1 MTVEPEPIAV
11 IGSACRFPA
20 SADVQGFWELLR
32 QGREAVTV
40 PSDEELLAAGVTAD
54 DLADA
59 DYVRAALLT
68 PGVDTFDAEF
78 FGMSAAA
85 ADACDPQLRMFLET
99 AHSAVEDAGHDL
111 TAIGDGAAVFGA
123 ARPGRYRELHLP
135 TDAFEAAEHAR
146 AEPDLAAFTSSRL
159 DLRGPSVTVGS
170 CSLLAVHLATQSLI
184 AGDCDVALAGGVH
197 VELPYGHGYRWTPG
211 ARLPPDGHSRP
222 FDAAAAGSVPG
233 TGAGVLVLKRLGE
246 AIADGDCVRAVI
258 RASAAGHPG
267 AGGGWASA
275 IAGAIA
281 FAGCDPQDFGYVEAD
296 GAATGPVDAREVDA
310 LARGFRL
317 AGAADPPPGSV
328 PIGSVKSNV
337 GHLAAAAGVAGLLKT
352 VLALQH
358 EHLPATLNVA
368 TPHPG
373 LNLAA
378 TPFRVATDPSPW
390 PLTAGSPR
398 RAAVHAVGPGGA
410 NTLLVVDDAADGV
423 RPEPVGASARP
434 RIVVWSG
441 RQPAAAD
448 AAAAALARYF
458 ATADPSRFADAA
470 ATLRQG
476 RTAHLV
482 RRAAVCA
489 SAAEAAAALSAP
501 GVIAADHPAPRQA
514 EVVFSFPDL
523 VAGQRVPIGLYGT
536 QPAFTEA
543 ADLCLE
549 AFERR
554 GVDLYERWIA
564 GRATGD
570 AAAELVFTA
579 EYALAVA
586 WRSWGV
592 RPAAVLGAG
601 VGEIAAAVV
610 AEALDLDTAARLL
623 TQGQRA
629 AAGAVLSPPEVPIGS
644 VADGRLRLELGPG
657 PAATSD
663 EDERHLLTTL
673 ARLWASGAPVDW
685 ERLEPDHP
693 LQRVP
698 LPGYPYRRRRH
709 WVVPARGPAAP
720 SAPDRQPDSAP
731 PAKLTSAA
739 TIEGLPPA
747 AEPPRPLGR
756 TEHAFWVLDQLAPD
770 SGVSNIGVA
779 FRPARPLR
787 WWPLQT
793 AVNQL
798 LRRHPA
804 LRLRFPEIDGTPVR
818 HLTAGADAEL
828 PIQTR
833 TTTPEQLIPD
843 LQEFLHR
850 PFDLH
855 RDFLFRAGHF
865 SLPDGGSVVCLAA
878 HHIVIDAASVQILVE
893 ELGQIYD
900 GITASGR
907 IPDQLATVAPL
918 LAEPEPSPEAIRYWL
933 DHLRGAQPEAMVLPG
948 SHPAPARPTFAGHT
962 CSWQMAEPAQQ
973 AMRALRRELRTTDNL
988 VLMSAFCLTLLR
1000 HGAGP
1005 DLVIGVPV
1013 GTRRPATENHVGYGV
1028 STLPLRIRVD
1038 PRAGFRD
1045 LAHRVGEAFLNGV
1058 EHADAT
1064 VERVITERGH
1074 GTTGWR
1080 VPLFRHMFNYR
1091 PWSDEK
1097 IRICGEVPEYLED
1110 LFDRSRLDL
1119 QCIAVPEPDRLTLR
1133 CWHSTEVH
1141 HEAEIEAFVARMQAL
1156 LERAAAEPDRPVSS
1170 LPFGSTADQAAWQRV
1185 NHTRRRWG
1193 TPSTVPERIAAQ
1205 AQATPAATAV
1215 VDGEQASSYQ
1225 DLIYRAIAVRDLL
1238 RDRGVQPGQVVALAL
1253 GRSAGAAAAVLGTWA
1268 AGACYLPLD
1277 PDQPEARLAYQV
1289 DDAAAAL
1296 VLTDIPEHPDRTA
1309 PGQLL
1314 DGAAPDPDS
1323 PAYVS
1328 YTSGSTGAP
1337 KGVVV
1342 SHRSLL
1348 NLVCGFTELL
1358 PSGAAGAVLWSTTTT
1373 FDISALELLLPLVNG
1388 GRAVVAPDQA
1398 SLRPRALLDLV
1409 REHDVST
1416 VQATPTAWRM
1426 LLPEA
1431 DGELAGRTL
1440 LCGGEPMSAALARQ
1454 LRRHGGRL
1462 FNVYGP
1468 TETTIWS
1475 TAAELDH
1482 DPEDPVP
1489 VGAPIANTRV
1499 FVTDPDGQ
1507 ELPPGVPGELCLAGD
1522 GVSTGYLR
1530 RAELTAARFG
1540 EHPRYGRFYRTGDVA
1555 RLRYDGG
1562 LELFGRHDR
1571 QVKLRGHRIE
1581 LGEVEGV
1588 LHEHPDVALAAVRLD
1603 GDPQTDGRL
1612 VAFVEPR
1619 SGGQDPGR
1627 LREEVWRHARD
1638 RLPGA
1643 AVPSGI
1649 VVLDRLPTTPN
1660 GKIDHRALPAVD
1672 PDPDPT
1678 WPVEPEPAAGD
1689 PELTEAL
1696 TRLWREALRRPR
1708 LGEHDNFFLNGG
1720 HSILAARLVGRIAEV
1735 TGRPAPVSVV
1745 FAYPTPA
1752 ELAAHLSPQQQ
1763 PGGDP

>member
-1 MTVEPEPIAV
+1 VTVDPEPVAV

-20 SADVQGFWELLR
+20 SADVQGFWDLLR
-32 QGREAVTV
+32 QGREAVAT
-40 PSDEELLAAGVTAD
+40 PSDPELLAAGVTPG

-59 DYVRAALLT
+59 DYVRAAMLT

-78 FGMSAAA
+78 FGMSTAA

-99 AHSAVEDAGHDL
+99 AHSAVEDAGHDI
-111 TAIGDGAAVFGA
+111 TAIGDGVAVFGA
-123 ARPGRYRELHLP
+123 AGPGRYRELQLSSDP
-135 TDAFEAAEHAR
+135 FEAAEHTR
-146 AEPDLAAFTSSRL
+146 VDPDLAAFTSGRL
-159 DLRGPSVTVGS
+159 DLHGPSVTLGS

-197 VELPYGHGYRWTPG
+197 IELPYGHGYRWTPG
-211 ARLPPDGHSRP
+211 ARRPPDGHSRP
-222 FDAAAAGSVPG
+222 FDAAAAGCVYG

-246 AIADGDCVRAVI
+246 AIAEGDFIRAVI

-267 AGGGWASA
+267 ADGNGWATA
-275 IAGAIA
+275 IAEAIA

-296 GAATGPVDAREVDA
+296 GAATGPVDAREVAA

-317 AGAADPPPGSV
+317 AGGAPPPPGSL

-358 EHLPATLNVA
+358 EHLPATLNVT

-373 LNLAA
+373 LDLEA
-378 TPFRVATDPSPW
+378 TPFRLARDGCPW
-390 PLTAGSPR
+390 PLTDGGPR

-410 NTLLVVDDAADGV
+410 NTLLVVEDVGDGG
-423 RPEPVGASARP
+423 RPAPAGASARP

-441 RQPAAAD
+441 RQPEAAD

-458 ATADPSRFADAA
+458 ATADPGRFADAA

-476 RTAHLV
+476 RTAHPV

-489 SAAEAAAALSAP
+489 SAAEAAATLSAP
-501 GVIAADHPAPRQA
+501 GVITADHPATRPA

-523 VAGQRVPIGLYGT
+523 AVGQRLPIGLYGT
-536 QPAFTEA
+536 HPAFTEA
-543 ADLCLE
+543 TDVGLE
-549 AFERR
+549 AFERH
-554 GVDLYERWIA
+554 GVDLYQRWLA
-564 GRATGD
+564 GRADGD
-570 AAAELVFTA
+570 RAAELLFMA
-579 EYALAVA
+579 EYALAAA

-592 RPAAVLGAG
+592 RPAAVIGAG

-623 TQGQRA
+623 TQGQRVS
-629 AAGAVLSPPEVPIGS
+629 GSGRSPPEIPIGGPA
-644 VADGRLRLELGPG
+644 VADGRVLLELCPG
-657 PAATSD
+657 AAETSD
-663 EDERHLLTTL
+663 QDERHLLTAL
-673 ARLWASGAPVDW
+673 ARLWVSGVPVDW
-685 ERLEPDHP
+685 DRLEPDHP

-720 SAPDRQPDSAP
+720 TTPERQPDGAP
-731 PAKLTSAA
+731 PATVTGAA
-739 TIEGLPPA
+739 IEGLPAP

-770 SGVSNIGVA
+770 SGVSNIGIA

-818 HLTAGADAEL
+818 HLTAGEDAEL
-828 PIQTR
+828 PVQTR

-843 LQEFLHR
+843 LQEFLHQ
-850 PFDLH
+850 PFDLR

-918 LAEPEPSPEAIRYWL
+918 LAEPEPEPAAIRYWL

-948 SHPAPARPTFAGHT
+948 SRPAPARPTFAGHT

-1013 GTRRPATENHVGYGV
+1013 GTRRPATEKHVGYGV

-1045 LAHRVGEAFLNGV
+1045 LVHRVGEAFFAGV

-1097 IRICGEVPEYLED
+1097 IRICGEVPDYLED

-1141 HEAEIEAFVARMQAL
+1141 DEAEIEAFVARMQAL
-1156 LERAAAEPDRPVSS
+1156 LERAAAEPDRPVAG
-1170 LPFGSTADQAAWQRV
+1170 LPVGSAADQATWQRV
-1185 NHTRRRWG
+1185 NRTRRPWG

-1225 DLIYRAIAVRDLL
+1225 DLTARAIAVRDLL
-1238 RDRGVQPGQVVALAL
+1238 RDRGVRPGQVVALAL

-1277 PDQPEARLAYQV
+1277 PGQPAARLAYQV

-1296 VLTDIPEHPDRTA
+1296 VLTSVPDPTA
-1309 PGQLL
+1309 PGPLL
-1314 DGAAPDPDS
+1314 DGAPPDPDS
-1323 PAYVS
+1323 PAYVI

-1342 SHRSLL
+1342 SHRNLL
-1348 NLVCGFTELL
+1348 NLVCGFTDLL
-1358 PSGAAGAVLWSTTTT
+1358 PAGAARAVLWSTTTT

-1388 GRAVVAPDQA
+1388 GRVVVAPDGT
-1398 SLRPRALLDLV
+1398 SLRPSALLELV

-1416 VQATPTAWRM
+1416 VQATPTAWR
-1426 LLPEA
+1426 LILPEA

-1440 LCGGEPMSAALARQ
+1440 LCGGEPMHAVLAGQ
-1454 LRRHGGRL
+1454 LRRHGGRV

-1489 VGAPIANTRV
+1489 VGAPIANTQV
-1499 FVTDPDGQ
+1499 LVTDPDGQ
-1507 ELPPGVPGELCLAGD
+1507 ELPPGVPGELCIAGN
-1522 GVSTGYLR
+1522 GVSAGYLR

-1555 RLRYDGG
+1555 RLRYDGA
-1562 LELFGRHDR
+1562 LELLGRDDR

-1588 LHEHPDVALAAVRLD
+1588 LHEHPDVALAAVRLA
-1603 GDPQTDGRL
+1603 GDPQTDGQL
-1612 VAFVEPR
+1612 VAFVEPS
-1619 SGGQDPGR
+1619 SGGYDARR
-1627 LREEVWRHARD
+1627 LREELWRHARD
-1638 RLPGA
+1638 RLPGF

-1649 VVLDRLPTTPN
+1649 VVLDRLPITPN
-1660 GKIDHRALPAVD
+1660 GKIDYRALRAVE

-1678 WPVEPEPAAGD
+1678 GPAEPAPAPGD

-1696 TRLWREALRRPR
+1696 TRLWREALHRPR

-1720 HSILAARLVGRIAEV
+1720 HSILAARLVGRIAEL

-1752 ELAAHLSPQQQ
+1752 ELAAHLSPQP